1 MGHHHLLAISTRK
14 NKEFFILMTF
24 FNSSI
29 QQLFIFINFIHF
41 PRYLYLKKKK
51 KKFQIKILWM
61 WFPYIF

>member
-41 PRYLYLKKKK
+41 PRYL
-51 KKFQIKILWM
+51 
-61 WFPYIF
+61 